1 MGTCQAGVH
10 ELRFEKEQLHDK
22 DDDIMTTSAAQI
34 LKDALELAPVDR
46 AEMIERL
53 FQSFDASG
61 DRRVDAAWSEEIESR
76 IDAYDQG
83 RIAASRAEDVLARI
97 NQR

>member
-1 MGTCQAGVH
+1 
-10 ELRFEKEQLHDK
+10 
-22 DDDIMTTSAAQI
+22 MTTSAEQI
-34 LKDALELAPVDR
+34 LKDALELAPLDR

-53 FQSFDASG
+53 FLSFDSSG

-83 RIAASRAEDVLARI
+83 KIAASRAEDVLARI
-97 NQR
+97 NRR

>member
-1 MGTCQAGVH
+1 
-10 ELRFEKEQLHDK
+10 
-22 DDDIMTTSAAQI
+22 MTTSAAQI

-46 AEMIERL
+46 AEIIERL
-53 FQSFDASG
+53 FLSFDSSRDG
-61 DRRVDAAWSEEIESR
+61 RVDAAWSEELEAR

-83 RIAASRAEDVLARI
+83 KIAASRAEDVLARI